1 MSNQQNKKMDVRTA
15 HPHTLA
21 SAIGGLFRIWGAR
34 VSDADLAARWSEIMG
49 ADIGGISTL
58 AAIKKTQDGRFNIAV
73 RPINPAFALQL
84 SYQADE
90 ITKRVNKYF
99 GYDAVNKVTFRK

>member
-1 MSNQQNKKMDVRTA
+1 MDVRTA

-58 AAIKKTQDGRFNIAV
+58 AAIKKTPDGKFNIAV

-90 ITKRVNKYF
+90 IAKRVNKYF